1 LLSENLN
8 MFMIGGGIGLVC
20 AGLGAFVDF
29 MVSRRR
35 GAEENHLPGCMLL
48 MTGALGFVGVVML
61 GVSYLFYQTFSP
73 AFWMGVGVMAGFFL
87 GFTFLFFAALLISSR
102 KGDLLE

>member
-1 LLSENLN
+1 MLSENLN
-8 MFMIGGGIGLVC
+8 LFMIGLGIGLVC
-20 AGLGAFVDF
+20 AVVGALVDF
-29 MVSRRR
+29 MMARRR

-61 GVSYLFYQTFSP
+61 GVSYLFYQTFLP
-73 AFWMGVGVMAGFFL
+73 AFWVGAGVMTGFFL
-87 GFTFLFFAALLISSR
+87 GFTVLFFAALLISSR